1 MSTPP
6 GYPPPADPYG
16 QQPGQ
21 PPTSGGPYQGFP
33 PPPQQPPYDPN
44 AGQYDPNAGQQP
56 GYGQPTSAP
65 PSSGGPYGPP
75 ASGPPAGPYSPP
87 ASGPPAGPYS
97 PPPAS
102 GPPAGPYAPP
112 PASGPPAPAGPYGP
126 PPSSGGPYGPPPSS
140 GGPYGPPPG
149 GQFGQPGA
157 PYDPNQAAYPT
168 SGFPAPT
175 SGYPGAGYGP
185 DPTGAYPG
193 APAPARSRR
202 TLLISLIAAVV
213 LVVIAGG
220 GITAFLIF
228 GRSGGEGQA
237 NPTAAA
243 TNFLTAVYKDKD
255 ATKAARYVCSSARD
269 KGDITKKVDEV
280 KAYATK
286 FNRDPQF
293 TWDEPKVENSGK
305 ETATVAVTVRFST
318 SDDRAAEQKLTI
330 TTVKDDGWLVC
341 EIKAG

>member
-65 PSSGGPYGPP
+65 PSSGGPY
-75 ASGPPAGPYSPP
+75 S
-87 ASGPPAGPYS
+87 
-97 PPPAS
+97 
-102 GPPAGPYAPP
+102 PP

-126 PPSSGGPYGPPPSS
+126 PPSSGGPYGPPPASGPPAGPYSPPPASGPPAPAGPYGPPPSS

-149 GQFGQPGA
+149 GAQFGQPGG

-175 SGYPGAGYGP
+175 SGYPGPGYGP

-280 KAYATK
+280 KAYAAK

-330 TTVKDDGWLVC
+330 TTVKNDGWLVC